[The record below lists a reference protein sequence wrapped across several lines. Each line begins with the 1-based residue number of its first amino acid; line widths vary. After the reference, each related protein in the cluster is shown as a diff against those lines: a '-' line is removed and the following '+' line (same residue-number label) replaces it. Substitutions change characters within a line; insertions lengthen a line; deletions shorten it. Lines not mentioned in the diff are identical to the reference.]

1 MYGKKDLKAKLL
13 YVGLTKMCV
22 GRFLF
27 FLSQILNQRT
37 NVVLAYN
44 IVITKFTLLVLICMR
59 IADLMKLINFN
70 WVDYLLVCLLPS
82 TAMILWLV
90 IEYVKFRINGE

>member
-13 YVGLTKMCV
+13 YVGLTEMCV

-27 FLSQILNQRT
+27 FLLQMLNRRM

-44 IVITKFTLLVLICMR
+44 GFGLGEVYFLPLKKQTRK
-59 IADLMKLINFN
+59 KNF
-70 WVDYLLVCLLPS
+70 VQ
-82 TAMILWLV
+82 AG
-90 IEYVKFRINGE
+90 VK